1 MKYILFL
8 LFSLS
13 IYAQDTI
20 PASKSVIALD
30 RMNVVYRGIANPI
43 SIAVNDAKSYKIY
56 GNGVSKNEDGKYILS
71 PGIGLIAKVFVEITN
86 FDDSIV
92 IEEHEFRIDNLYAP
106 FVKIDNRSCINCILK
121 ISKNDLSNA
130 TITAHIP
137 NLKFEIKFPRVIS
150 FDIEFSN
157 KKTITVNGNIFPK
170 EILNKI
176 KNNSKVKIFNIKL
189 ENDSVIR
196 SIKVNGI
203 ELLILDDK
211 K

>member
-86 FDDSIV
+86 FDDSII

-137 NLKFEIKFPRVIS
+137 NLKFEKNFPKVIS

-157 KKTITVNGNIFPK
+157 KKIKTVNGNTIPK
-170 EILNKI
+170 EILSKL
-176 KNNSKVKIFNIKL
+176 KNNSKVKIFNIRL
-189 ENDSVIR
+189 ENNSKTR

-203 ELLILDDK
+203 ELLIIDDK

>member
-1 MKYILFL
+1 MKHILFL
-8 LFSLS
+8 LFSIS

-86 FDDSIV
+86 FDDSII
-92 IEEHEFRIDNLYAP
+92 IEEHEFKIENLHAP
-106 FVKIDNRSCINCILK
+106 FAKIDDRSCIHCILK
-121 ISKNDLSNA
+121 ISKNNLSNA
-130 TITAHIP
+130 KISAHIP
-137 NLKFEIKFPRVIS
+137 NFNFEINFPKVIS

-157 KKTITVNGNIFPK
+157 KKTITVNGNTIPK
-170 EILNKI
+170 EILNKL
-176 KNNSKVKIFNIKL
+176 KNNSKIKIFNIRL
-189 ENDSVIR
+189 EHKGNVDYQ
-196 SIKVNGI
+196 KVNGI

>member
-1 MKYILFL
+1 MKHILFL

-13 IYAQDTI
+13 IFAQDTI
-20 PASKSVIALD
+20 PASKSVIGLD
-30 RMNVVYRGIANPI
+30 KMNVVYRGITNPI

-56 GNGVSKNEDGKYILS
+56 GNGVSKNEDGKYSLA

-86 FDDSIV
+86 FDDSII
-92 IEEHEFRIDNLYAP
+92 IEEHEFKIENIHSPFVRID
-106 FVKIDNRSCINCILK
+106 DRSCINCILK

-130 TITAHIP
+130 IISAHIP
-137 NLKFEIKFPRVIS
+137 NFKFEINFPKVIS

-157 KKTITVNGNIFPK
+157 KKTITVNGNTIPK
-170 EILNKI
+170 EILNKL
-176 KNNSKVKIFNIKL
+176 KNNSKVKIFNIRL
-189 ENDSVIR
+189 ENKGNVDYQ
-196 SIKVNGI
+196 KVNGI

>member
-1 MKYILFL
+1 MKHILFL

-13 IYAQDTI
+13 IFAQDTI
-20 PASKSVIALD
+20 PATKSVIALD
-30 RMNVVYRGIANPI
+30 KMNVVYRGITNPI

-56 GNGVSKNEDGKYILS
+56 GNGVNKNQEGKYTLA
-71 PGIGLIAKVFVEITN
+71 PGVGLIAKVFVEITN
-86 FDDSIV
+86 FDDSII
-92 IEEHEFRIDNLYAP
+92 IEKHEFKIENLHAP
-106 FVKIDNRSCINCILK
+106 FVKIDYRSCINCILK

-130 TITAHIP
+130 TISAHIP
-137 NLKFEIKFPRVIS
+137 NLKFEINFPKVIS

-170 EILNKI
+170 EILNKL
-176 KNNSKVKIFNIKL
+176 KNNSKVRIFNIRL
-189 ENDSVIR
+189 ENKSNVQYH
-196 SIKVNGI
+196 KVNGI

>member
-1 MKYILFL
+1 MKHILFL
-8 LFSLS
+8 LFSIS

-20 PASKSVIALD
+20 PATRSVIALD
-30 RMNVVYRGIANPI
+30 KMNVVYRGFSNPI

-71 PGIGLIAKVFVEITN
+71 PGIGLIAKVFVEIIN
-86 FDDSIV
+86 FDDSII
-92 IEEHEFRIDNLYAP
+92 IEEHEFKIENLHAP
-106 FVKIDNRSCINCILK
+106 FVKIEDRSCINCILK

-170 EILNKI
+170 EILNKL
-176 KNNSKVKIFNIKL
+176 KNNSKVKIFNIRL
-189 ENDSVIR
+189 ENKGNVEYH
-196 SIKVNGI
+196 KVNGI